1 MRMADLTKRAGV
13 TSATVKWYIRIGLI
27 PRGEPT
33 ARNQAAYD
41 DRHLHRIRLIRALLE
56 VGRLSVE
63 QVQQLLTA
71 VDDPSLSPADIA
83 AAAHAAI
90 SRPAAHADSDEA
102 LPAVDDYL
110 RSRGWSIA
118 PGSPARHDLA
128 AVLSALGRL
137 AGPVGIDQAAPPA
150 ATGPEIARLLDPY
163 ADALE
168 PLAAAE
174 VAGLPP
180 REQRAELVERI
191 VLGTVLM
198 GQAISALRRLAQE
211 SAFHTHADRLA
222 EPRQPWAG

>member
-27 PRGEPT
+27 PRGEAT
-33 ARNQAAYD
+33 ARNQAVYD
-41 DRHLHRIRLIRALLE
+41 ERHLHRIRLIRALLE

-63 QVQQLLTA
+63 QVQQLLAA
-71 VDDPSLSPADIA
+71 VDDPSLPPAGIA

-90 SRPAAHADSDEA
+90 SRPAGHADGDEA

-110 RSRGWSIA
+110 RSRSWTVA
-118 PGSPARHDLA
+118 PDSPARRDLA

-137 AGPVGIDQAAPPA
+137 TGSIGNDTEAPSA
-150 ATGPEIARLLDPY
+150 ATGADIAGLLDPY

-168 PLAAAE
+168 PLAVAE

-198 GQAISALRRLAQE
+198 DQAISALRRLAQE
-211 SAFHTHADRLA
+211 STFHASVDLPAGRR
-222 EPRQPWAG
+222 EP